1 MPNDL
6 AKFKRPRVLG
16 FWSYQKFEIN
26 HFKML
31 YTFSDDHPSITII
44 GRHRCR
50 AYDLQFNL
58 GQLGQEERIEHAQLR
73 LHVAPSSRKTGHDM
87 AVKVNILGARHLHS
101 GVVLYPMIVSPMLVY
116 GHSNHWISFNLTRYI
131 PKRWRKQQHSVS
143 LRACVENLY
152 GNYMEDYFVL
162 NTTEK
167 EFVPSLVIY
176 SRERKNKNQ
185 QLEEASSDKIRR
197 EIILR
202 QSWNKRDLIRR
213 NYEFNSRSG
222 MQHSSK
228 YSHSH
233 RHSIPNTDK
242 KHKRKKLNSHPSQN
256 VTSLTLLKSR
266 HEDFLRKSDKE
277 YLRNHRH
284 LKSDDSQL
292 SALSD
297 HMLQGDDPLSDYMLQ
312 GDDPS
317 VGLPVRRT
325 PRTLKRN
332 RNDRV
337 RKNKKRGPCT
347 RSPLYVDFKE
357 IEWDSWVI
365 APKGYQVSHVVSK

>member
-1 MPNDL
+1 
-6 AKFKRPRVLG
+6 
-16 FWSYQKFEIN
+16 
-26 HFKML
+26 ML

-50 AYDLQFNL
+50 AYDLHFNL
-58 GQLGQEERIEHAQLR
+58 GQLEPEDKIEHAQLR
-73 LHVAPSSRKTGHDM
+73 LHVAPSNRKTGHDM

-116 GHSNHWISFNLTRYI
+116 GHTNHWISFNLTRYI
-131 PKRWRKQQHSVS
+131 RKRWRKQQHSVS
-143 LRACVENLY
+143 LRACIENLY

-185 QLEEASSDKIRR
+185 QLEANSDKIRR

-213 NYEFNSRSG
+213 NYEFNSHDG
-222 MQHSSK
+222 TQQYSK

-233 RHSIPNTDK
+233 RHSIPNRDK
-242 KHKRKKLNSHPSQN
+242 KHKRKKLASNPSQN
-256 VTSLTLLKSR
+256 VTSLTLLKAR
-266 HEDFLRKSDKE
+266 HDDFLRKSDKE
-277 YLRNHRH
+277 YLRNHGH
-284 LKSDDSQL
+284 LKSDESQL

-297 HMLQGDDPLSDYMLQ
+297 HMLQ

-337 RKNKKRGPCT
+337 RKNRKRGPCT

-365 APKGYQVSHVVSK
+365 APKGYQVSNVVGQ